1 MKKFLWRRYA
11 RPGGWQGGRLII
23 LTFLALLCFNQTNA
37 LSLKDLEKRVT
48 VDFKDAPLKEV
59 LSEVQRQ
66 SGIIIMYSSEKLDVD
81 KKVSVS
87 LKDAE
92 VKEVLS
98 LVLEGTG
105 LTYEIKGDYVLIKPV
120 VPEEKVPGVGDVE
133 INGTVIDEDGVPLPG
148 ATVIC
153 KESRVG
159 VTTDYNGHF
168 ELKTRARDK
177 ITLVFSFVGLKTKEV
192 VFNGKSPVKVQLE
205 RDNQLVGDV
214 VVTGYQTIDES
225 RVAGAVSKVKRE
237 DLNLNTINTIE
248 QALQGKLPGVA
259 ITNVSGEVGTRQKTR
274 VRGTSTFIGNQEPIW
289 VVDGIIQEDP
299 LPFSSQTLDAQGG
312 INQDNYDYIR
322 NYVGNAISWLN
333 PNSIEDITVLKDAS
347 ATAIYGVRAANGVIV
362 VRTKQGE
369 VGPLT
374 VSYSMGM
381 NIAEKVTYDKLELMN
396 SRDRVGVSREIFE
409 RGLVANWSD
418 VKLGF
423 AGALNDYFDKKT
435 TYEEF
440 NAQVAKLESTNTDW
454 FNILF
459 RNPFSQSHT
468 IGVSGGNSRLRV
480 YSSLGFA
487 GRNGTAIGNDTQDLN
502 GSIRLTSQV
511 TDKLNVGF
519 TISASKTK
527 TDGFYDVSPYSYAT
541 KINRAIPAFDD
552 NGDLYYYLKDNG
564 YLYNFINE
572 RDQSG
577 NLNNMQTVNTNLNV
591 NYNISRSFRINVLG
605 SYNIASTEGQS
616 YATERTNAMTEIRRY
631 EYGESTA
638 TDGGYASSHL
648 PVGGVLNEDTNR
660 SASWNFRTNL
670 SYNSLIA
677 KKHALTALLG
687 FEMQSVKYDGY
698 SSTVYGY
705 LRDRGKSFATLP
717 TTLTSYGYSYANY
730 LVEANTNSITDR
742 LTNNVGYYLTL
753 NYAYDSRFVVN
764 FSARGDASNRFGQ
777 YPNEKFNPVWAGG
790 LRWNV
795 SKEKWL
801 ESSAWLSDLSIRT
814 SFGYQRSMSA
824 SSSPSLI
831 VSIPGTGVG
840 SASNQV
846 YDVNTGEFLLNIKNL
861 PYQDLRWEQTWSM
874 NGGVDLSLFRNRVY
888 VSANYYRKIGKD
900 MISNLDIPYEYGVET
915 MPVNGASMNN
925 IGTELTVGFS
935 PVRTR
940 NFVWSL
946 NLSTSK
952 NKNEVTEVGTES
964 AITWRTAVA
973 GALYK
978 KEYASGSFWAFK
990 YDGVDP
996 ETGYPIIDLT
1006 VKDGVDP
1013 DEDPTAYM
1021 VYAGKADAD
1030 FNGSISNSF
1039 RYKQLSLSASMYLQL
1054 GGKKFLNPPYQS
1066 SNMPTEYENLSA
1078 ELNARWTPT
1087 NTNASLP
1094 GLPDQYVYNNA
1105 VELPGTNDQYAFL
1118 YDMYAY
1124 STDRVVSASS
1134 LRMNYLSLSYNFT
1147 EKLCSKLNCKAVSL
1161 GLGVSN
1167 VFSIVSKDF
1176 HGRDPEVATGNQ
1188 PRTRSYSL
1196 NLNVNF

>member
-1 MKKFLWRRYA
+1 MKKFLWKRYVQPD
-11 RPGGWQGGRLII
+11 RWLSGRLII
-23 LTFLALLCFNQTNA
+23 LTFLTLLCFDQANA
-37 LSLKDLEKRVT
+37 LSLTDLQKKVT
-48 VDFKDAPLKEV
+48 VNFKDEPLKEV
-59 LSEVQRQ
+59 LNEVQRQ
-66 SGIIIMYSSEKLDVD
+66 SGIIIMYSSEKLDVS
-81 KKVSVS
+81 KKVTVN

-92 VKEVLS
+92 VGSVLN
-98 LVLEGTG
+98 LVLKGTG
-105 LTYEIKGDYVLIKPV
+105 LVFEVMDSYILIKPV
-120 VPEEKVPGVGDVE
+120 VKEVSGDEYGKIEIKGNVLDEERS
-133 INGTVIDEDGVPLPG
+133 PLPG
-148 ATVIC
+148 ATVVV
-153 KESRVG
+153 KETRIG
-159 VTTDYNGHF
+159 VTTDSQGNF
-168 ELKTRARDK
+168 SLLTSNRDT
-177 ITLVFSFVGLKTKEV
+177 ITLLFSFIGLKTKKV
-192 VFNGKSPVKVQLE
+192 VYNGINPVKVRME
-205 RDNQLVGDV
+205 RDNHLVEDV

-237 DLNLNTINTIE
+237 DLNLNTINSIE

-381 NIAEKVTYDKLELMN
+381 NIAEKVTYNKLELMN

-409 RGLVANWSD
+409 RGLVADWSD

-519 TISASKTK
+519 TISGSKTK

-552 NGDLYYYLKDNG
+552 NGDLYYYSKDNG

-577 NLNNMQTVNTNLNV
+577 NANNMQTVNTNLNV
-591 NYNISRSFRINVLG
+591 NYNISRSLRINVLG
-605 SYNIASTEGQS
+605 SYNMSSTEGQS
-616 YATERTNAMTEIRRY
+616 YATERTNAMTDLRGY

-638 TDGGYASSHL
+638 TEGGYSSSHL
-648 PVGGVLNEDTNR
+648 PVGGILNEDTNR

-705 LRDRGKSFATLP
+705 LRDRGKSFAVLP
-717 TTLTSYGYSYANY
+717 TTLTSYGFSYANY
-730 LVEANTNSITDR
+730 LLEANTNSIRDR

-753 NYAYDSRFVVN
+753 NYAYDGRYVVN

-790 LRWNV
+790 LRWNA
-795 SKEKWL
+795 SREKWL

-861 PYQDLRWEQTWSM
+861 PYKDLRWEQTWSM
-874 NGGVDLSLFRNRVY
+874 NSGVDLSLFQNRVY

-900 MISNLDIPYEYGVET
+900 MISNLDIPYAYGVET

-925 IGTELTVGFS
+925 FGTELTVGFS
-935 PVRTR
+935 PVRTK

-946 NLSTSK
+946 NFSTSK
-952 NKNEVTEVGTES
+952 NKNEVTKVGTES

-978 KEYASGSFWAFK
+978 KGYASGSFWAFK

-996 ETGYPIIDLT
+996 ETGYPIIDLS

-1013 DEDPTAYM
+1013 DKDPTAYM

-1066 SNMPTEYENLSA
+1066 STMPTEYENLSA
-1078 ELNARWTPT
+1078 ELNERWTPS

-1118 YDMYAY
+1118 YDMYTY
-1124 STDRVVSASS
+1124 STDRVVNASS
-1134 LRMNYLSLSYNFT
+1134 LRVNYLSLSYNLS
-1147 EKLCSKLNCKAVSL
+1147 EKLCNKLNCKAVSL